1 MFVLVPKMEISALN
15 TEEIIEELKF
25 MIVARVGS
33 ADPPYEMDY
42 DKVPHFKEYMYM
54 GMKKL

>member
-25 MIVARVGS
+25 TIVARVGS
-33 ADPPYEMDY
+33 ADHPYEVDY

-54 GMKKL
+54 